1 MNAKTTNI
9 AALISLLTKA
19 QTKAQKQIDEAIAD
33 IQKNAF
39 HALTWGDKMN
49 RAAAQMQIIGGMLP
63 HLNKLPSK
71 DVDAKEVVEH
81 WVSQLT
87 REIMVAMQ
95 NTSLSSSPMSNVM
108 AAEKRAAIVQMIEE
122 LRWAE
127 FIV

>member
-1 MNAKTTNI
+1 MSNTTTNI
-9 AALISLLTKA
+9 TALIALLTTN
-19 QTKAQKQIDEAIAD
+19 QVQAQKQLDEAVAD

-39 HALTWGDKMN
+39 YALTWGDKMN
-49 RAAAQMQIIGGMLP
+49 RAAAQLQIIGGMLP

-71 DVDAKEVVEH
+71 EVDAKEVVEH
-81 WVSQLT
+81 WVLQLT
-87 REIMVAMQ
+87 RELMVAMQ

-108 AAEKRAAIVQMIEE
+108 AAEKRAAIVQLIEE

>member
-1 MNAKTTNI
+1 MTAKPTDIT
-9 AALISLLTKA
+9 ALIALLTKA
-19 QTKAQKQIDEAIAD
+19 QTKAQKQIDEAITD

-39 HALTWGDKMN
+39 HALTWGDKMT
-49 RAAAQMQIIGGMLP
+49 RAAAQLQIIGGMLP

-71 DVDAKEVVEH
+71 EVDAKEVVEH

-87 REIMVAMQ
+87 RELMVSVQ

-108 AAEKRAAIVQMIEE
+108 AAEKRAAIVQLVEE